1 MLASKLKKNYK
12 YSWRVNHPCGLL
24 LTAASATSLNLKQL
38 AQQQERGQN
47 HGKIFPLPP
56 AGYCQAVQLHLVHM
70 QWDCLVGAGHPRV
83 SLQHFTVYAVAFTG
97 IWASRRRLRTWRKIY
112 DASNYIQKRNGEIPS
127 VRHPTMEVGSSIP
140 SPRAR
145 MYSQKWAFRQRLH
158 LLVMIF
164 LVTGSQI
171 LYTLDKSPYPTM
183 IPSFVFGSS
192 FLLFSS
198 CTCTKTGEPKILR
211 CDTSGSLP
219 CQSSNGVTFLVL
231 DIALF

>member
-70 QWDCLVGAGHPRV
+70 QWDRLVGAGHPRV

-158 LLVMIF
+158 LCWWWYFLSQDPRSCTLWISHRIPPWFLPLSSGQAFFFFHPARAQRQVSQRSSGATHLVHF
-164 LVTGSQI
+164 HARVQT
-171 LYTLDKSPYPTM
+171 
-183 IPSFVFGSS
+183 V
-192 FLLFSS
+192 LLF
-198 CTCTKTGEPKILR
+198 
-211 CDTSGSLP
+211 
-219 CQSSNGVTFLVL
+219 
-231 DIALF
+231 